1 MRTLRIGNGSA
12 YWGDML
18 DPAAELAEKGELDYL
33 GLDHLSEL
41 TMAILQRMK
50 NKNPER
56 GYIPDLIPWTEALLP
71 HTHRNGVK
79 MITNAGGTNPEAGAQ
94 RVVELARG
102 MGITGFKIGTVS
114 GDDVYGKLDTLAAEG
129 VEFVNL
135 DTGEEGLDR
144 IRDKIVAA
152 NVYIGSEP
160 IVEALEGGAEMVIA
174 GRVSDSALSIGPIM
188 HEFGW
193 NFERPDWDKIG
204 AAISVGH
211 IIECACFCT
220 GGGSGQWREATESW
234 HIGFPIAEFSEDG
247 TAVITKVEGSG
258 GVVNQWTVKEQITY
272 EVADPRN
279 YMMPDG
285 IADFTT
291 LQLEEIGSDR
301 VRVTNMSGK
310 PRPDTLKLTIGFQDG
325 WIAEGLLLYS
335 WPDALAK
342 AQRSEDIVRKR
353 LKRLGIEPEEIRF
366 DYLGLDTLHGR
377 TAAQYKGMPDLGDPR
392 LAAAGELEE
401 RSDYLGRKPSARS
414 QLDFNEVG
422 LRMAAKC
429 RTREEADLVR
439 REATHLWTIGGV
451 GTAFGV
457 PFRPR
462 PVIALWPTLIPR
474 AAVKTEVRIQAV

>member
-1 MRTLRIGNGSA
+1 MKTLRIGNGSA

-18 DPAAELAEKGELDYL
+18 DPAVELAEKGQLDYL

-56 GYIPDLIPWTEALLP
+56 GYIPDLVTWTEALLP

-79 MITNAGGTNPEAGAQ
+79 MITNAGGTNPEAGGRA
-94 RVVELARG
+94 VVELARR

-114 GDDVYGKLDTLAAEG
+114 GDDVFGQLDNLAAEG
-129 VEFVNL
+129 VKFTNL
-135 DTGEEGLDR
+135 DTGEEGLGR

-152 NVYIGSEP
+152 NVYVGSES
-160 IVEALEGGAEMVIA
+160 IVEALAEGAEMVIA

-193 NFERPDWDKIG
+193 SFEQPDWDKIG
-204 AAISVGH
+204 AAVTVGH

-247 TAVITKVEGSG
+247 TAIITKVAGSG
-258 GVVNQWTVKEQITY
+258 GVVNQWTVKEQLTY

-279 YMMPDG
+279 YIMPDG
-285 IADFTT
+285 IADFTS
-291 LQLEEIGSDR
+291 LKLAEIGPDR
-301 VRVTNMSGK
+301 VRVTDMRGK
-310 PRPDTLKLTIGFQDG
+310 PRPDTLKLTIGYQDG
-325 WIAEGLLLYS
+325 WIAEGLLLFS

-342 AQRSEDIVRKR
+342 AQRSEEIVRKR
-353 LKRLGIEPEEIRF
+353 LKHLGLEPEELRF
-366 DYLGLDTLHGR
+366 DYLGVNTLHGQ
-377 TAAQYKGMPDLGDPR
+377 TAPELPGPADQGDPR
-392 LAAAGELEE
+392 RVGRGAASGTGFE
-401 RSDYLGRKPSARS
+401 P
-414 QLDFNEVG
+414 NEIG
-422 LRMAAKC
+422 LRLAAKC
-429 RTREEADLVR
+429 RTEAEADLVR

-474 AAVKTEVRIQAV
+474 EAVKTEVKIQTV